1 MSVPISTVADPL
13 PRVLLVSSTLD
24 EDGGVPV
31 CVGQLAEG
39 LAGIGVPV
47 GITGQHAGRL
57 GAVIS
62 GAGRRAGVTVA
73 AVSAPWHPRGQG
85 QAARRVRAVVEA
97 TAAVARAEGRLLVVH
112 VHGVWVAPVLAAA
125 AAAVDCG
132 ATLVV
137 SPHGML
143 RQEALRKSPWR
154 KRAVWEGW
162 LRRRLVTADAIH
174 VTSPLEGEELAAL
187 LPGCRPVLVPLGIV
201 PPADAP
207 RGRAPGSPRRAGYL
221 GRILPIKNLDIL
233 LRAWKLARPQGW
245 RLAIDGPGPAEM
257 TASLNQLADRL
268 GIGSEVEIGG
278 AVPMDRLGE
287 HFAGLDLFVLPS
299 RSEAFALT
307 VGEALA
313 CGVPAVVTTAAP
325 WGEVERMACGWS
337 VAPTVAG
344 LAEALSLATALPP
357 ADLEAM
363 GRRGRDWVRANYAW
377 AEVARRH
384 LVELYGWPDLARWAS
399 PRS

>member
-1 MSVPISTVADPL
+1 MSLPNRTTAQPL

-39 LAGIGVPV
+39 RAGLGVPV
-47 GITGQHAGRL
+47 GITGQHAGPL
-57 GAVIS
+57 GAVIA
-62 GAGRRAGVTVA
+62 GAGQRFGVTVE
-73 AVSAPWHPRGQG
+73 AVFAPWHPRGQW
-85 QAARRVRAVVEA
+85 QAARRVRAVVQA
-97 TAAVARAEGRLLVVH
+97 TAAAARVEGRSVVVH
-112 VHGVWVAPVLAAA
+112 VHGVWVAPVIAAA
-125 AAAVDCG
+125 AAAVDVN

-143 RQEALRKSPWR
+143 RYEALRKSPWR
-154 KRAVWEGW
+154 KRAVWQGW
-162 LRRRLVTADAIH
+162 LRRHLVTADAIH

-187 LPGCRPVLVPLGIV
+187 LPGCRPVLVPLGID

-207 RGRAPGSPRRAGYL
+207 RGRAPGAPRRAGYL

-233 LRAWKLARPQGW
+233 LQAWKLARPEGW
-245 RLAIDGPGPAEM
+245 RLAVDGPGSAAM
-257 TASLNQLADRL
+257 TASLKELAGRL

-287 HFAGLDLFVLPS
+287 HFAGLDLFILPS
-299 RSEAFALT
+299 RCEAFALT

-325 WGEVERMACGWS
+325 WEDVERMACGWS

-344 LAEALSLATALPP
+344 LAEALSIATSLPP

-363 GRRGRDWVRANYAW
+363 GRRGRDWVRADYAW
-377 AEVARRH
+377 SEVARRH
-384 LVELYGWPDLARWAS
+384 LFELYGGPDLARRGS